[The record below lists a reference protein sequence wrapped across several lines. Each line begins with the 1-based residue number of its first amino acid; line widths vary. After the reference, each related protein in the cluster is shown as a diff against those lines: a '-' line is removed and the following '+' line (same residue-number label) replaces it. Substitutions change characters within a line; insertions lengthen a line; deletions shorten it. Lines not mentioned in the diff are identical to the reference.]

1 MAKTYV
7 LKEPD
12 YLRQQ
17 ALEAVALLRYMRFF
31 SDGKEI
37 SPIEEEAA
45 ARYDSILEQILQGV
59 PLRQIVELQE
69 IFEEL
74 RQAQERR
81 RAFREYKKRL
91 QAFSIVLATQNRLPK
106 RSEVIELLALIQS
119 CPLLTTASTTELGSL
134 IQLFRCHPHL
144 TPDEYTHC
152 RYIRH
157 LLATDFADGFYLAKL
172 YAWLRIRYTGATAEI
187 KLSDGYALDFPNIIV
202 VSGSVFC
209 FTGKFAFGSRKKCRE
224 AVALRGG
231 TWITSVSGSVDF
243 LVVARDGEN
252 TSATSTKVSAC
263 LDLKSRGHPCFM
275 LTEEIWLKHLDA
287 DRSMTNNL
295 APASFQDTG

>member
-1 MAKTYV
+1 
-7 LKEPD
+7 
-12 YLRQQ
+12 
-17 ALEAVALLRYMRFF
+17 
-31 SDGKEI
+31 
-37 SPIEEEAA
+37 
-45 ARYDSILEQILQGV
+45 
-59 PLRQIVELQE
+59 
-69 IFEEL
+69 
-74 RQAQERR
+74 
-81 RAFREYKKRL
+81 
-91 QAFSIVLATQNRLPK
+91 
-106 RSEVIELLALIQS
+106 
-119 CPLLTTASTTELGSL
+119 
-134 IQLFRCHPHL
+134 
-144 TPDEYTHC
+144 
-152 RYIRH
+152 

-187 KLSDGYALDFPNIIV
+187 KLSDGYALDFPNIVV

-209 FTGKFAFGSRKKCRE
+209 FTGKFAFWFQN
-224 AVALRGG
+224 RGG